1 MSAGRRS
8 CNGRVHIGRKLA
20 GRKIQKLDDY
30 VVAGRNGSTL
40 MIVGTLVASFLS
52 TNTFLAESGMA
63 YGVNAGGW
71 ILIPPICAAGY
82 VYGARRSYVQRLK
95 Q

>member
-1 MSAGRRS
+1 MNIYTITIFVSIL
-8 CNGRVHIGRKLA
+8 VYIGIGNYA
-20 GRKIQKLDDY
+20 GRKVKNLDDY

-63 YGVNAGGW
+63 YGVNA
-71 ILIPPICAAGY
+71 
-82 VYGARRSYVQRLK
+82 
-95 Q
+95 